1 MRIPGPSLIFEP
13 RVVKPWERQPGE
25 SGRAFAAFVAY
36 RDTGDSRSYT
46 GVAQTLHKSRT
57 LVARWGTRWRW
68 QDRLSAWERNLEY
81 ERQVAHRR
89 AIIEMNERHVMIA
102 QQCQQKICGKL
113 RSMGEQEINDLS
125 VSDLAKLLAISV
137 AVERSALGLSP
148 SSKLTPVEQDAF
160 MAIPRPEGDM
170 ISDLVKQL
178 SPIDRSLLR
187 DISVK
192 YLKVAKLEA
201 ELSAQAPQTDSA
213 QTDDEPVIGY
223 REPQS

>member
-1 MRIPGPSLIFEP
+1 MRIHGSPLMFEP

-46 GVAQTLHKSRT
+46 SVAQKLHKSRT

-81 ERQVAHRR
+81 ERQVAHRNFVI
-89 AIIEMNERHVMIA
+89 AMNERHVAIA
-102 QQCQQKICGKL
+102 QLSQEKIMGKL

-125 VSDLAKLLAISV
+125 VGDLAKLLAISV

-148 SSKLTPVEQDAF
+148 STKLAPVEQEGL
-160 MAIPRPEGDM
+160 MPIPRPEGDM
-170 ISDLVKQL
+170 ISDLIKQL

-187 DISVK
+187 DTSVK
-192 YLKVAKLEA
+192 FLKVARLEA
-201 ELSAQAPQTDSA
+201 ELSAQATETNQTR
-213 QTDDEPVIGY
+213 TDDDL
-223 REPQS
+223 

>member
-1 MRIPGPSLIFEP
+1 MRLPGLSLKFEP
-13 RVVKPWERQPGE
+13 RTVKPWERQPGE

-68 QDRLSAWERNLEY
+68 QNRLSAWERNLEY
-81 ERQVAHRR
+81 ERQVAHRK
-89 AIIEMNERHVMIA
+89 AVIEMNERHLTIA
-102 QQCQQKICGKL
+102 QQCQQKILGKL
-113 RSMGEQEINDLS
+113 RSIGEQEINNLS
-125 VSDLAKLLAISV
+125 VGDLAKLLAISV

-148 SSKLTPVEQDAF
+148 STKLTPVEQDAF

-201 ELSAQAPQTDSA
+201 ELSAKAPAMNQTP
-213 QTDDEPVIGY
+213 TNDDL
-223 REPQS
+223 